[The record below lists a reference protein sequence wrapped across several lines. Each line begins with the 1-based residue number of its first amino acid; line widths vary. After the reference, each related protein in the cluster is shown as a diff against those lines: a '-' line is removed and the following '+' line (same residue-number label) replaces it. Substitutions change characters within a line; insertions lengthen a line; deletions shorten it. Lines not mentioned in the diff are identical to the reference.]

1 MWYNKSGNAETGRV
15 SLLEAVE
22 VARRAVEA
30 ASDKQ
35 ATDIVLLDMR
45 KICSF
50 ADYFVICSGESERQI
65 GAIFEEIGQALIKA
79 GASPHH
85 SEGTPD
91 SGWVLMDFGDVIIHI
106 FSRFERDYYQLEK
119 LWNEAFP
126 VVRIQ

>member
-1 MWYNKSGNAETGRV
+1 LWYNKSRNAEAGRV

-35 ATDIVLLDMR
+35 ATDIVLLDVR
-45 KICSF
+45 RICSF

-65 GAIFEEIGQALIKA
+65 GAIHEEVGQALIKA

-106 FSRFERDYYQLEK
+106 FSTFERDYYQLEK

>member
-35 ATDIVLLDMR
+35 ATDIVLLDVR

-65 GAIFEEIGQALIKA
+65 RAIHEEVDQVLKKA

-106 FSRFERDYYQLEK
+106 FSTFERDYYQLEK